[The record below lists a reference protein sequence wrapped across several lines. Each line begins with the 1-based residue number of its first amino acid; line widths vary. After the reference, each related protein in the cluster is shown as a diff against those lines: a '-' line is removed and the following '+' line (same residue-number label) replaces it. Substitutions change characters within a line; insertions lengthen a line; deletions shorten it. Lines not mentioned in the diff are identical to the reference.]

1 MRKVVAVALREYKAA
16 VQTKAFLVSLLLM
29 PVIVAISIA
38 VQVLANRAEIG
49 KTNTFAVIDRT
60 GRLEAALTRAE
71 RHHNEVEVLDEVT
84 KQRIAP
90 AYDLL
95 FVQPSAE
102 DAEAMTA
109 QRLEVSARHERG
121 ELEGILEIGPDVFD
135 VSSEGVVDD
144 RHRVRFQ
151 TDKLAATQFSQWA
164 SSVINAAIQAERF
177 ERASIS
183 PEIVTRLQTPVPLH
197 VTATTKR
204 DPKTGMVEEASE
216 AARVASFFLPALLV
230 MLMFMMVLLGAVPAM
245 QGIVEEKQQRIAEV
259 LLGSV
264 PPFQLMLGKLL
275 GVVGVSFTVASVY
288 LGGGYAVAAYFSM
301 TSLLAPG
308 IVIWFVLY
316 MVLAAL
322 MYGSLFMAVG
332 AAASDMKETQSMQMP
347 IMMVVTLPLLLLGS
361 VLRDPDGPVAIA
373 GSFVPLSAPMLM
385 IARLSSPGGVA
396 WWQPALAAVGVL
408 ATALACVWAAGRV
421 FRVGLLMQGKGVKLA
436 DLARWIVRG

>member
-38 VQVLANRAEIG
+38 VQVFANRAEIG
-49 KTNTFAVIDRT
+49 RTKTFAVIDRS
-60 GRLEAALTRAE
+60 GRLEPALTRAQ
-71 RHHNEVEVLDEVT
+71 RHHNEVEVLDETT
-84 KQRIAP
+84 KQRTAP
-90 AYDLL
+90 AYELL
-95 FVQPSAE
+95 FITPSAPDE
-102 DAEAMTA
+102 DAIVA
-109 QRLEVSARHERG
+109 QRLELSARHEGG

-135 VSSEGVVDD
+135 VEPGASNDD

-151 TDKLAATQFSQWA
+151 TDKLASTQFSQWA
-164 SSVINAAIQAERF
+164 SVVINSAIQAERF
-177 ERASIS
+177 ELASIS
-183 PEIVTRLQTPVPLH
+183 PELVARLQAPVPLH
-197 VTATTKR
+197 VTAATKR
-204 DPKTGMVEEASE
+204 NSETGAIEEASDE
-216 AARVASFFLPALLV
+216 ARAASFFLPALLV

-264 PPFQLMLGKLL
+264 PPFQLMLGKLI
-275 GVVGVSFTVASVY
+275 GVVGVSFTVATFY

-301 TSLLAPG
+301 TALLAPG

-316 MVLAAL
+316 MILASL

-332 AAASDMKETQSMQMP
+332 AAANDMKETQSLQMP
-347 IMMVVTLPLLLLGS
+347 IMMTATLPLLLLGS
-361 VLRDPDGPVAIA
+361 VLRDPDGPIAIV

-408 ATALACVWAAGRV
+408 ATALTCVWAAGRV
-421 FRVGLLMQGKGVKLA
+421 FRVGLLMQGKGVKLS